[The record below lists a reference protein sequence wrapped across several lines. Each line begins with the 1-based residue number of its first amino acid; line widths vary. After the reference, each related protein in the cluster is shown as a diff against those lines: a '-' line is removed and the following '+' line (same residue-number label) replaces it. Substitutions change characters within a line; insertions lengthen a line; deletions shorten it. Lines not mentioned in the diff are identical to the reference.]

1 MVKNLSLNDKYL
13 QKMMKVFDALRLK
26 AHINKKE
33 TVDNSEET
41 FRDALESRIL
51 VQYRNKVDSLLIK
64 AAELEDMIKTEQDA
78 REKMTHLY
86 DQSISQGFHALN

>member
-1 MVKNLSLNDKYL
+1 
-13 QKMMKVFDALRLK
+13 MMKVFDALRLQ
-26 AHINKKE
+26 AHTNKKE

-86 DQSISQGFHALN
+86 DQSLS